1 MTNLDTKAIKDRL
14 AKNKLP
20 ANPQQRVKDNII
32 NWFLNEQPAADNITV
47 VAGTLKNSNR
57 NSAYWETTVQTTVY
71 LPVLGPKVHNSRV
84 FFYVDKNYNII
95 QKKVNFKT
103 I

>member
-1 MTNLDTKAIKDRL
+1 MTNLDAKVIKDRL

-20 ANPQQRVKDNII
+20 VTPAQLVQNNII
-32 NWFLNEQPAADNITV
+32 NWFLNEQPAADNIKV
-47 VAGTLKNSNR
+47 IAGTLKNSSR

-71 LPVLGPKVHNSRV
+71 SPVLGPKVHNSRV